1 MMARIFSGMVM
12 NNTQPIPADL
22 LPDDWHFHFLHCV
35 DYMRQSVMCSA
46 DLAIEPHEPDEA
58 DVTGPLDGG
67 WNGHH
72 GKFTP
77 VTLARGLTSEQSA
90 RTMDR

>member
-1 MMARIFSGMVM
+1 MMARIFSGMAM

-46 DLAIEPHEPDEA
+46 DLAMEPHEPDEA

-72 GKFTP
+72 GEFTP
-77 VTLARGLTSEQSA
+77 VTFTRPWG
-90 RTMDR
+90 